1 MSSNIKKKIKN
12 ELNRK
17 YIAKDFDDLKL
28 DLLKY
33 AKIYYPNTMQDF
45 SEASLGGLLVDLAA
59 YVGDTMSFYTDHQF
73 RELDPTLAVEA
84 GNIQKMAQ
92 NVGIRISGAA
102 PAVAEVDFYVRVPA
116 VEEEGILVPQVSA
129 LPVIKEGTVLTSKT
143 GVHFFLIEDINY
155 NLRDSL
161 DQLVAKKIKIKTR
174 NNKEYFVLVRKGTCV
189 SGQITTQRFTLNNSH
204 VPFRT
209 LTLSNG
215 DVSTILRVNDGDGN
229 EYYEVDSLSQD
240 TVFRSFPNNNATED
254 GVESNLSIIPAP
266 YRFVTRT
273 NISTRQTSLKFGAGK
288 ASAITDDG
296 VPDPSDLALP
306 LYGKKTMSR
315 FSLDPAAMLDTKTLG
330 ISPKGTT
337 MAITYR
343 YGGGASHNV
352 SPKSINGVKTLSIS
366 FNDSL
371 AGSVASEVRSS
382 VEVVNEQPAA
392 GGSNRPS
399 IEEIRRLI
407 PLARNLQSRIVTR
420 EDLLARLYLL
430 PNEYGRIFRAGIV
443 ANPDNPLASILY
455 VISRDSNNRLTPAP
469 DVLKKNI
476 SKYLN
481 EFRMISDAIDILDV
495 AVLNFRVNISIA
507 TAPGVNKLEVTK
519 MVLDKVKKHF
529 KLTKMQVGQPIIES
543 ELVNVIINTPGVLSL
558 IELRLTSLS
567 GTVSGKSYSE
577 QETNFD
583 SIKANGIY
591 FPQAGGIF
599 ELRYPNSDVFIT
611 VR

>member
-1 MSSNIKKKIKN
+1 MASNTKKKIKN

-17 YIAKDFDDLKL
+17 YISKDFDSLKL

-59 YVGDTMSFYTDHQF
+59 YVGDTMTFYTDHQF

-84 GNIQKMAQ
+84 DNIQKMAQ
-92 NVGIRISGAA
+92 NAGIRISGAA
-102 PAVAEVDFYVRVPA
+102 PAVAEVDFYVRIPA
-116 VEEEGILVPQVSA
+116 VQEDGILTPQVNA
-129 LPVIKEGTVLTSKT
+129 LPVIKEGTILTSKT
-143 GVHFFLIEDINY
+143 GVQFFLIEDLNF

-174 NNKEYFVLVRKGTCV
+174 NNKEYFVLVMPGTCV
-189 SGQITTQRFTLNNSH
+189 SGQITTQQFTLSNSH

-209 LTLSNG
+209 LTLSSG
-215 DVSTILRVNDGDGN
+215 DVSTILRVTDGDGN

-240 TVFRSFPNNNATED
+240 TVFKSFPNNKVTED

-266 YRFVTRT
+266 YRFITQTDIR
-273 NISTRQTSLKFGAGK
+273 TRQTMIKFGAGK
-288 ASAITDDG
+288 ASSINDDG

-315 FSLDPAAMLDTKTLG
+315 FSLDPSAMLDTKTLG

-337 MAITYR
+337 LSVTYR
-343 YGGGASHNV
+343 YGGGSSHNV
-352 SPKSINGVKTLSIS
+352 SPKSISGVKTLAIR

-371 AGSVASEVRSS
+371 SGAVASEVRTS
-382 VEVVNEQPAA
+382 VEVVNEQPA
-392 GGSNRPS
+392 GGGANRPS
-399 IEEIRRLI
+399 IEEIRNLI
-407 PLARNLQSRIVTR
+407 PIARNLQSRIVTR
-420 EDLLARLYLL
+420 EDLLARLYML
-430 PNEYGRIFRAGIV
+430 PNEYGRIFRAGII
-443 ANPDNPLASILY
+443 ANPHNPLASILF
-455 VISRDSNNRLTPAP
+455 VISRDANGRLAPAP

-495 AVLNFRVNISIA
+495 AVINFRINVNIA
-507 TAPGVNKLEVTK
+507 VAPGANKMQVTK
-519 MVLDKVKKHF
+519 MALDKIKKQF
-529 KLTKMQVGQPIIES
+529 QLIKMQVGQPIIES
-543 ELVNVIINTPGVLSL
+543 ELVNIIINTPGVLSL
-558 IELRLTSLS
+558 IDLRLTSLA
-567 GTVSGKSYSE
+567 GTVSGKPYSE
-577 QETNFD
+577 QEINFD
-583 SIKANGIY
+583 SIKSNGIY
-591 FPQAGGIF
+591 FPPSGGMF
-599 ELRYPNSDVFIT
+599 ELKYPNSDVFIT